1 MSDTKHDL
9 FDRLAVVGKA
19 FGNAKRLELVDLL
32 SQGERTVDSLAR
44 EAGLGLSTTSAH
56 LQVLKL
62 SSLVRTRRDGA
73 RVYYSLAGSDVL
85 NLYASLGAVAR
96 HHSADV
102 ERALS
107 AYLGE
112 GVKGDVDE
120 VGRDELLRRM
130 AADDVLLLDVRPVE
144 EYHAGHIAGAR
155 SVPFDH
161 IAQAVAEIDPGRD
174 VVAYCR
180 GAWCVL
186 AHDAVRLLRASG
198 RPARRLEGGML
209 EWRQDGLPVEAG
221 DDGGDPAAA
230 PGPATTHPS
239 HGRTD
244 TMTATREDLR

>member
-1 MSDTKHDL
+1 MSHTKHDL

-32 SQGERTVDSLAR
+32 SQGERTVESLSR

-73 RVYYSLAGSDVL
+73 RVYYSLAGDDVL
-85 NLYASLGAVAR
+85 DLYASLGAVAR

-102 ERALS
+102 DRALS

-120 VGRDELLRRM
+120 VGRDELLRRLT
-130 AADDVLLLDVRPVE
+130 ADDVLLLDVRPVE

-155 SVPFDH
+155 SVPFDQVAH
-161 IAQAVAEIDPGRD
+161 AVTELDPDRD

-198 RPARRLEGGML
+198 RSARRLEGGML
-209 EWRQDGLPVEAG
+209 EWRQSGLPFTTG
-221 DDGGDPAAA
+221 DDGDDPATVS
-230 PGPATTHPS
+230 GPLTARPS
-239 HGRTD
+239 RGHAD
-244 TMTATREDLR
+244 TMTATREDLP